1 MSLTPNGLTVNALT
15 FDCLPV
21 RLPAHSHR
29 IKKQHHRAASAFLA
43 KHGGVP
49 PARGSNPGED
59 GGGDR
64 QASVTSVREEAPF
77 TGVPGAL
84 QQRKFMSL
92 IDTKQPQHPLLMAQ
106 HVGGEEEDEEAV
118 VGVDESDGMGS
129 EDIEPECYHEIH
141 AIPLLDPV
149 LDKQA
154 RRMGRGKGGSWGN
167 AGQQRTGHGWVC
179 VSSLGRDGAGSD
191 GQPGSFWCV

>member
-1 MSLTPNGLTVNALT
+1 M
-15 FDCLPV
+15 
-21 RLPAHSHR
+21 
-29 IKKQHHRAASAFLA
+29 
-43 KHGGVP
+43 
-49 PARGSNPGED
+49 
-59 GGGDR
+59 
-64 QASVTSVREEAPF
+64 TSVREEAPF

-92 IDTKQPQHPLLMAQ
+92 IDTKQPQHPQHPLLMAQ

-154 RRMGRGKGGSWGN
+154 RRMGMGKGGVWGN
-167 AGQQRTGHGWVC
+167 AERKTGHGWVC
-179 VSSLGRDGAGSD
+179 VSSMGRERAA
-191 GQPGSFWCV
+191 

>member
-1 MSLTPNGLTVNALT
+1 M
-15 FDCLPV
+15 
-21 RLPAHSHR
+21 
-29 IKKQHHRAASAFLA
+29 
-43 KHGGVP
+43 
-49 PARGSNPGED
+49 
-59 GGGDR
+59 
-64 QASVTSVREEAPF
+64 TSVREEAPF

-92 IDTKQPQHPLLMAQ
+92 IDTKQHPLLMAQ
-106 HVGGEEEDEEAV
+106 HVGGEDEDEEAV

-154 RRMGRGKGGSWGN
+154 RRMGRGKGGSWGSTGQRRKGMDGSVSLAWEGKEQGERDSQEAWLRVSFLN
-167 AGQQRTGHGWVC
+167 NPGSCCEVQSPSLLRVHTCSIGACLSQQRQCTQTT
-179 VSSLGRDGAGSD
+179 SN
-191 GQPGSFWCV
+191 SFEKLKTLQLRCAQLV